1 MTRSCQ
7 QGGAASLED
16 EVCRVPV
23 VGLQVEEGR
32 GRVGRL
38 PQRGVAVPVT
48 DSELVALLSD
58 HDLVHL
64 GKYSPLPD

>member
-1 MTRSCQ
+1 MARRGQ
-7 QGGAASLED
+7 EGGAAALEH
-16 EVCRVPV
+16 EVGRVPV
-23 VGLQVEEGR
+23 VGLQVEEGG

-48 DSELVALLSD
+48 HSELVALLSY